1 VVEGRGLAVVRCGG
15 VRAQTG
21 GTSHV
26 VNVATVVGS
35 LVKALYCERAND
47 HRQRRAAAITES
59 ER

>member
-1 VVEGRGLAVVRCGG
+1 MAAVRCGG